1 MYILIIKMK
10 LLFIIF
16 SVLLVLLFARLWV
29 GQGSSPDIWY
39 LEKQID
45 IQNEANDQ
53 QSEKNR
59 QLEAEVTDLQSGD
72 DAIEEYARDELGMIR
87 KGEKFYHVILN
98 DKKPKTAEK
107 PAASKAINF
116 E

>member
-1 MYILIIKMK
+1 MK

-16 SVLLVLLFARLWV
+16 SILLVLLFARLWV

-45 IQNEANDQ
+45 IQNELNDK
-53 QSEKNR
+53 QSSKNR

-87 KGEKFYHVILN
+87 EGETFYHVILDDQN
-98 DKKPKTAEK
+98 DSQNETATNNKSE
-107 PAASKAINF
+107 NVD
-116 E
+116 

>member
-1 MYILIIKMK
+1 MK

-39 LEKQID
+39 LEKQIE
-45 IQNEANDQ
+45 IQNESNDK

-87 KGEKFYHVILN
+87 KGEKFYHVILDDN
-98 DKKPKTAEK
+98 KPTPAEN
-107 PAASKAINF
+107 PVSTKAMSF

>member
-1 MYILIIKMK
+1 MK

-16 SVLLVLLFARLWV
+16 SILLVLLFARLWV

-45 IQNEANDQ
+45 IQNEANDK
-53 QSEKNR
+53 QSSKNR

-87 KGEKFYHVILN
+87 EGETFYHVILDDQN
-98 DKKPKTAEK
+98 DSQNETATNNKSE
-107 PAASKAINF
+107 NVD
-116 E
+116 